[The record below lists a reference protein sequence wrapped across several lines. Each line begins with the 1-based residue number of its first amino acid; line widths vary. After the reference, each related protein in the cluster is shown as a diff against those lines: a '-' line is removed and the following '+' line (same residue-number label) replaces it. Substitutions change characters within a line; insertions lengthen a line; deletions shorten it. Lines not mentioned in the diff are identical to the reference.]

1 MGLAHPRMRT
11 FGRGRMS
18 AITIAARLEKK
29 LILMSRDEALKAR
42 LREVLPEGWTM
53 VETLDLASLGE
64 FQDIL
69 VYRFMLLD
77 LDALSEDFDPQDQI
91 RAVRMDMMLNLPIFC
106 FGGSADERDAA
117 RLNRADRFFEREEMA
132 QRLPQFCAQYAW

>member
-1 MGLAHPRMRT
+1 
-11 FGRGRMS
+11 MS

-29 LILMSRDEALKAR
+29 LVLMSRDEALKAR

-53 VETLDLASLGE
+53 VEALDLASLGE

-69 VYRFMLLD
+69 IYRFMLLD

-91 RAVRMDMMLNLPIFC
+91 RTVRMDMMLNLPIFC

-117 RLNRADRFFEREEMA
+117 RLNRADRFFEREEMVR
-132 QRLPQFCAQYAW
+132 RLPQFCAQYAW